1 MKIISATQTKKVDQY
16 TIENEP
22 ISSIDLM
29 ERASSAFV
37 DWFASHYD
45 PKLSVAVVC
54 GTGNNGGDG
63 LAIARLLHERH
74 YKVAVYVVRKSDNS
88 SDDFAVNEQRLEDML
103 VINTVANETDVPSFD
118 QYQILIDAIFGS
130 GLSRPVEGMYAS
142 VINAINDAKAEVVAV
157 DIASGLFADEYSAGG
172 AIVKPYYTIS
182 FQLPKLAFMLPEN
195 AECVGEW
202 IIKDIG
208 LAGKGI
214 EQQSTAYRYLDR
226 KFVKSFLKRRTKFSH
241 KGNNGRALIMA
252 GSYGKMGAA
261 VLSARAALRS
271 GVGLLTTYIPSCGY
285 QIMQSVVP
293 EAIAQVDEGDHF
305 LTSYAE
311 GESKY
316 DVIGI
321 GPGIGKEQE
330 TMFSLMQAIQSFDKP
345 LVIDAD
351 GLNIM
356 AEHREILETLPEN
369 SILTPHPKEFERLAG
384 EWSNDFERLEM
395 QKEFSSTYGV
405 IVILKGAHTSVSTP
419 QGEVFFNSTGNA
431 GMATGGMG
439 DVLTGVVTALLAQG
453 YAPPQAAFLAV
464 FFHGL
469 AGDIAAE
476 NQGIV
481 GMTASD
487 VADSL
492 PAAFKMIH

>member
-1 MKIISATQTKKVDQY
+1 MKIISAAQTQQVDQY

-22 ISSIDLM
+22 IKSIDLM

-37 DWFASHYD
+37 DWFTGKYD

-63 LAIARLLHERH
+63 LAIARMLHERH
-74 YKVAVYVVRKSDNS
+74 YKITVFVVRKSDS
-88 SDDFAVNEQRLEDML
+88 ASEDFTENERRLADL
-103 VINTVANETDVPSFD
+103 ISINTIADEVNVPEFHAC
-118 QYQILIDAIFGS
+118 QIIIDAMFGS
-130 GLSRPVEGMYAS
+130 GLSRPVEGVFAN
-142 VINAINDAKAEVVAV
+142 VITSMNQAKGEIVSV
-157 DIASGLFADEYSAGG
+157 DIASGLFADEHSASG
-172 AIVKPYYTIS
+172 AIVEPDYTIS
-182 FQLPKLAFMLPEN
+182 FQLPKLAFMFPEN
-195 AECVGEW
+195 AKYVGEW
-202 IIKDIG
+202 IVRDIG
-208 LAGKGI
+208 LSSKGI
-214 EQQSTAYRYLDR
+214 EQQNTSYYYLNAD
-226 KFVKSFLKRRTKFSH
+226 FVKSFIKKRAKFSH

-261 VLSARAALRS
+261 VLSAIAALRS
-271 GVGLLTTYIPSCGY
+271 GVGLLTMYIPSCGY

-293 EAIAQVDEGDHF
+293 EAMAQVDEGGRF

-311 GESKY
+311 ESKY

-330 TMFSLMQAIQSFDKP
+330 TVFSVMQAIQSFDKP
-345 LVIDAD
+345 LVVDAD
-351 GLNIM
+351 GLNII
-356 AEHREILETLPEN
+356 ADHKEILDTLPEN

-384 EWSNDFERLEM
+384 KWNNDFERLEM
-395 QKEFSSTYGV
+395 QKKFSQAHGV
-405 IVILKGAHTSVSTP
+405 ILILKGAHTSVSTP
-419 QGEVFFNSTGNA
+419 QGEVFFNSTGNS

-439 DVLTGVVTALLAQG
+439 DVLTGVVTSMLAQG
-453 YAPPQAAFLAV
+453 YEPAEAAFLAV

-469 AGDIAAE
+469 AADIIAE

-481 GMTASD
+481 GIKASD

-492 PAAFKMIH
+492 PAAFKIFH